1 MRDKIIDNLL
11 NSGTSTLL
19 ACVFCYFTFSFFND
33 ELARVHKEKKADHF
47 ALVQVINKL
56 AAEKNKINQ
65 DFIDCLKAE

>member
-33 ELARVHKEKKADHF
+33 ELTRVHKESKADHF

-65 DFIDCLKAE
+65 DFIDCLKVK

>member
-33 ELARVHKEKKADHF
+33 ELARVHKENKAKNF
-47 ALVQVINKL
+47 ALVQVINRVE
-56 AAEKNKINQ
+56 AERKKINQ
-65 DFIDCLKAE
+65 DFIDCLKAD

>member
-33 ELARVHKEKKADHF
+33 ELTRVHKESKADHF

-56 AAEKNKINQ
+56 AAEKNKISQ
-65 DFIDCLKAE
+65 DFIDCLKAD

>member
-33 ELARVHKEKKADHF
+33 ELARVHKENKANNF
-47 ALVQVINKL
+47 ALVQVINRVE
-56 AAEKNKINQ
+56 AERKKINQ
-65 DFIDCLKAE
+65 DFIDCLKAD

>member
-19 ACVFCYFTFSFFND
+19 SCVFCYFTFSFFNT
-33 ELARVHKEKKADHF
+33 ELTRVHKEKKDDHF

-56 AAEKNKINQ
+56 AAEKNKINK
-65 DFIDCLKAE
+65 DFIDCLKAD

>member
-33 ELARVHKEKKADHF
+33 ELTRVHKESKADHF